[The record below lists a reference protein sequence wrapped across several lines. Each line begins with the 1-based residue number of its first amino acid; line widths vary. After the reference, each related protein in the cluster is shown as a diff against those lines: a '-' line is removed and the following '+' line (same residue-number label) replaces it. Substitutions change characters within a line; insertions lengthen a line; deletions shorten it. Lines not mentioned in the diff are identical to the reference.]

1 MVDCV
6 FLCLAFH
13 LVTRPESLALG
24 RVYFLPGTCA
34 CWGAS
39 GGQSHRR
46 ASQALVKPQKAS
58 WSSLSGSA
66 NSQGS
71 LSEGASAHQGSL
83 SPQPS
88 LLVSTRNILFQR
100 RLPGPAWDRESA
112 GLWLEA
118 SPIFVGGWSCTGLDA
133 CGLEGCLLY
142 FLPRLI
148 H

>member
-1 MVDCV
+1 MC

-46 ASQALVKPQKAS
+46 ASQTLVKPQKAS

-100 RLPGPAWDRESA
+100 RLPGTASRRVCGWRRLPF
-112 GLWLEA
+112 LW
-118 SPIFVGGWSCTGLDA
+118 GGWSCTSLDA

-142 FLPRLI
+142 FLSRLI

>member
-71 LSEGASAHQGSL
+71 LSEGASAIRGRCHLNRHCSL
-83 SPQPS
+83 VLETSYSSGACLGPRVGGFVAGG
-88 LLVSTRNILFQR
+88 VSHFCGGLELHRPR
-100 RLPGPAWDRESA
+100 RLW
-112 GLWLEA
+112 
-118 SPIFVGGWSCTGLDA
+118 TGRLPP
-133 CGLEGCLLY
+133 LLSSSVNLLKAY
-142 FLPRLI
+142 
-148 H
+148 

>member
-100 RLPGPAWDRESA
+100 RLPGTASRQVCGWRRLPFLWGAGAAPASTPVDWKA
-112 GLWLEA
+112 A
-118 SPIFVGGWSCTGLDA
+118 SFTF
-133 CGLEGCLLY
+133 
-142 FLPRLI
+142 FLG
-148 H
+148 